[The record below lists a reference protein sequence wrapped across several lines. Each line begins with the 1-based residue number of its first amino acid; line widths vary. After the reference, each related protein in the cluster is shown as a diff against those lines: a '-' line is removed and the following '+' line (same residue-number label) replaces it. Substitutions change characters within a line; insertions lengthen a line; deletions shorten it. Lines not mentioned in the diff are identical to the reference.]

1 MKVSDLGAASGP
13 DVLWHPLVLKGAW
26 MRVEDWYRS
35 GNLAPEP
42 ELSRWRLHPEAGLRK
57 LGSALRKRTSRPTRW
72 PQVPYPI
79 LGADARHEAGPEPAP
94 VTESLTAWS
103 TPSPPWIPAEYV
115 INSR

>member
-42 ELSRWRLHPEAGLRK
+42 ELSRWRLY
-57 LGSALRKRTSRPTRW
+57 
-72 PQVPYPI
+72 PQ
-79 LGADARHEAGPEPAP
+79 A
-94 VTESLTAWS
+94 
-103 TPSPPWIPAEYV
+103 
-115 INSR
+115 